1 MLFGTTQR
9 NFTSRFIKEI
19 DKNLIEKKDN
29 TIVGK
34 SDKPPV
40 QAVKSMSL
48 QQQLAKNK
56 SKSVPSASAA
66 LYSAG
71 ERVKH
76 NIFGEGTILSVKQ
89 MASDAMLKLHLEK
102 WVLKIM
108 ATFAKITENI
118 KNSQKNYTSENYP
131 VFVSQKNYHSHNYHC
146 SHQFI
151 VVEITIVTAAAR
163 TKELK

>member
-71 ERVKH
+71 ERVNH

-89 MASDAMLKLHLEK
+89 MASDAMLEIAFEK
-102 WVLKIM
+102 VGTKKIM
-108 ATFAKITENI
+108 ATFAKL
-118 KNSQKNYTSENYP
+118 QK
-131 VFVSQKNYHSHNYHC
+131 
-146 SHQFI
+146 I
-151 VVEITIVTAAAR
+151 
-163 TKELK
+163 